1 MFLSIAPNPHRDGEP
16 TRIVKLSQRGGPTW
30 AIDAETLHR
39 QPDLLAS
46 FSRHSPIWIRLSDA
60 LSVVF
65 VMMAVMGSFLIGWWM
80 FIPAMLISLLLGGIA
95 RWLAAAVAKR
105 AARRSHEALLKLH
118 SMKLMWLMPV

>member
-1 MFLSIAPNPHRDGEP
+1 
-16 TRIVKLSQRGGPTW
+16 
-30 AIDAETLHR
+30 
-39 QPDLLAS
+39 
-46 FSRHSPIWIRLSDA
+46 
-60 LSVVF
+60 
-65 VMMAVMGSFLIGWWM
+65 MMAVMGSFLIGWWM